1 MSKILGTV
9 GTGVT
14 VGQCMGTGVTVGQC
28 MGTGVTVGQCMG
40 TVRSM
45 SVTHAGNSGNSKNM
59 SYNVGTVGT

>member
-14 VGQCMGTGVTVGQC
+14 VGR
-28 MGTGVTVGQCMG
+28 CMG

-45 SVTHAGNSGNSKNM
+45 IVTHAGNSVSSKNM
-59 SYNVGTVGT
+59 SNSVSSKNMSNNVGTVGT